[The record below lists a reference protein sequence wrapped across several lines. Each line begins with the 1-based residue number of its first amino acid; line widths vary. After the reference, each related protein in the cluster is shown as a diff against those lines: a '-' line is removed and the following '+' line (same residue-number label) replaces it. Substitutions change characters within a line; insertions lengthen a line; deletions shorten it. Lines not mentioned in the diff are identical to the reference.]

1 VDFDSWLTSAPA
13 RGRRA
18 TRVACVSAAVD
29 LGLEVLH
36 PPAELHLGAP
46 PSGNVPRQPGVVWH
60 RSKAIGR
67 PAGSRRESILDLL
80 AHIAECLPHVEA
92 LVVWESAVRRG
103 HISRAGLHRVLW
115 PHLGA
120 RSIVREVTG
129 LSDSLIETIAVDGL
143 WHAGI
148 ALRQQ
153 VSLLGHRVDALVGE
167 RLVLQFDGHAFH
179 SGADERRRDVEHD
192 ARLMLE
198 GFPVLRFAYE
208 HVVERFEYVL
218 RTVER
223 AVEQGLHLDPDLDPS
238 LAPHPA
244 LQLAPN
250 WAPRRAPGRAA
261 G

>member
-1 VDFDSWLTSAPA
+1 MDFDSWRAAAPA

-18 TRVACVSAAVD
+18 TRVACVSAAVE
-29 LGLEVLH
+29 LGLEVLR
-36 PPAELHLGAP
+36 PPAELHLWAS
-46 PSGNVPRQPGVVWH
+46 PSGNVLRQPGVIWH

-67 PAGSRRESILDLL
+67 PAGSRREPILDLL
-80 AHIAECLPHVEA
+80 SHVAESLAHVEA

-103 HISRAGLHRVLW
+103 HISRAGLHRVVW

-143 WHAGI
+143 RHAGI

-153 VSLLGHRVDALVGE
+153 VGLLGHRVDALVGE

-179 SGADERRRDVEHD
+179 SGAAERRRDAEHD

-198 GFPVLRFAYE
+198 GFPVLRFTYE
-208 HVVERFEYVL
+208 HVVERFEHVL

-223 AVEQGLHLDPDLDPS
+223 AVEQGLHL
-238 LAPHPA
+238 APGWTPRPA
-244 LQLAPN
+244 PG
-250 WAPRRAPGRAA
+250 RAPGRAA